1 MIDIFWLVIIVSI
14 ISFVIAFLIWLFK
27 PCDAWDHLDIPL
39 HTPPLGYIEYGGVI
53 KPYFDYK
60 TYFDYERRIAE
71 NRSVKMIPAIDKLQ
85 KTLIDIARGYDMSIS
100 IRDYYTRSIKI
111 HTGAYRPAV
120 SITDG
125 FGGRTYF
132 SDIKPDDVKLVR
144 LLCDNIEYII
154 DSFVDKRAKR
164 DKEIEERKLEAQ
176 KREEESKHN
185 KTRVEEISKCCI
197 QKMEKLGY

>member
-27 PCDAWDHLDIPL
+27 LCDYYLDIPL
-39 HTPPLGYIEYGGVI
+39 HTPPLGYIECGGVI
-53 KPYFDYK
+53 KPYFDY
-60 TYFDYERRIAE
+60 ERRIDE
-71 NRSVKMIPAIDKLQ
+71 NRSVRMIPAIDKLQ
-85 KTLIDIARGYDMSIS
+85 KILIDIARGYDMMSIS
-100 IRDYYTRSIKI
+100 IGDRSIKI
-111 HTGAYRPAV
+111 HTGGYGPVV

-125 FGGRTYF
+125 CGGCIYF

-144 LLCDNIEYII
+144 LICDNIEYII

-176 KREEESKHN
+176 RRKEESNHN
-185 KTRVEEISKCCI
+185 KARVEEISKCCI